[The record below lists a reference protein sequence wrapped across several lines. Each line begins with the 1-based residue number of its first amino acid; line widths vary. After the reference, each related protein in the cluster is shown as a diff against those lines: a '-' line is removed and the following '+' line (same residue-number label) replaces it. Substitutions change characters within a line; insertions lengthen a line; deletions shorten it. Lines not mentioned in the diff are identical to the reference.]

1 MEEISLREVIEV
13 VLKRKWFIA
22 VVTAACILL
31 AGAGSLFLKSASQTA
46 QVYISLN
53 FDGIGNGLN
62 PDGTKFDSNLI
73 KSPAVVQKA
82 LDALQLDNTKLSV
95 DKIRRNITIDPMVP
109 EDIVAKIESL
119 REKGQDFTY
128 YPNEFT
134 IKFTVPKGVDGTTG
148 GRILDAVVDA
158 YSDYFYDVYSD
169 KSVLSNSI
177 GKLDY
182 SEYDYPEISTVIRN
196 QISIMTNYLTSKVK
210 ESKDFRA
217 KQTGLAFADIIDSIG
232 VISSV
237 DINRMDS
244 IIGAYNLTKDKDK
257 LITSYEY
264 RIKMNDLE
272 RAKRVDEAAQ
282 SKDMMNNYKR
292 QENIM
297 LIPGMGT
304 TDTNNPQLQ
313 DNTSYYDT
321 LTQRATDAGV
331 DATNRL
337 HDNEYL
343 TQEIEKLKTDTVEI
357 SQKQAAEKEVLALCD
372 NIRAK
377 IQNWIDLA
385 NETAAEYYEV
395 KLNKAIMRL
404 SPVQV
409 QSSVKVVLNVAAA
422 LVIGL
427 ILGIFIAFFREY
439 WMNSGK
445 EKKPVQ
451 L

>member
-1 MEEISLREVIEV
+1 MEEISLREIIEV
-13 VLKRKWFIA
+13 VLKRKVFIA
-22 VVTAACILL
+22 LVTVFCILL
-31 AGAGSLFLKSASQTA
+31 AGAGSYFVRAGSQVA
-46 QVYISLN
+46 EVYISLN
-53 FDGIGNGLN
+53 FDGIGKGLN
-62 PDGTKFDSNLI
+62 PDGTKFDSNRI
-73 KSPAVVQKA
+73 KSPIVVQSA
-82 LDALQLDNTKLSV
+82 LDALQLDSTKISV
-95 DKIRRNITIDPMVP
+95 DMIRRNLSIDPMVP
-109 EDIVAKIESL
+109 NDIVSKIEAL
-119 REKGQDFTY
+119 REQGQDFTY
-128 YPNEFT
+128 YPNEFSVAL
-134 IKFTVPKGVDGTTG
+134 KLPEGVDKAIG
-148 GRILDAVVDA
+148 GRILDAIVDA

-182 SEYDYPEISTVIRN
+182 NEYDYPEISAVIRN
-196 QISIMTNYLTSKVK
+196 QLSIMTNYLGSKVK
-210 ESKDFRA
+210 ESKDFRS
-217 KQTGLAFADIIDSIG
+217 KQTGLAFADIIDSLG

-264 RIKMNDLE
+264 RIKQNDLE
-272 RAKRVDEAAQ
+272 KSKSIDEAAQ
-282 SKDMMNNYKR
+282 SKEMMKDYKR
-292 QENIM
+292 QENTL

-304 TDTNNPQLQ
+304 ADAETPQLPES
-313 DNTSYYDT
+313 TSYYDT
-321 LTQRATDAGV
+321 LAQRATDAGV
-331 DATNRL
+331 DATDRL

-343 TQEIEKLKTDTVEI
+343 TKEIEKLKTDTVEI
-357 SQKQAAEKEVLALCD
+357 SQKEAAEKEVLSLCD
-372 NIRAK
+372 NIREK
-377 IQNWIDLA
+377 IQNWITLT

-409 QSSVKVVLNVAAA
+409 QSSVNLMLNVAVA

-439 WMNSGK
+439 WINTGK